1 VSTRRTF
8 AFLLALSVASV
19 GAIGCGSDDSGD
31 SVPRVLP
38 VIFVH
43 GQSGSAQQFETQAM
57 RFTSNGYPQDMLFA
71 FEYNTASNENP
82 LADLD
87 AFIADVLARTGAAQ
101 VYAIGHSRGT
111 SVWTEYLENPAFDG
125 PALVARY
132 VNIDGRSPEELPG
145 GVPTI
150 GIWGEWNT
158 AGSGYNRRENDDDAQ
173 IGPFAEDNYHFADKS
188 HTEVATSAEAF
199 AVMYEFLTGGA
210 PRRSDVAEMPA
221 GEPVEIA
228 GRALLFPQNES
239 YAGSSVAVWEVAADS
254 GQRLGEAPLATFAV
268 GADGA
273 FGPLELVSGTH
284 YEFALLRPA
293 TATFPT
299 ETVHHFYMEPFTHDD
314 HFVRLL
320 SSRPDEGVGALI
332 PAADDATG
340 VLALRQLEFWGDQGA
355 ASDELYIDGLNVLT
369 PAISPRATSGG
380 SGVNLAVFAFDDG
393 IDKMTDLGKGE
404 LAPFNA
410 ITFLTAADVYLPAS
424 ADGRDPIEVVLV
436 TRGSGEKRIY
446 VPNRPSTLH
455 RNSIVFRDDT
465 R

>member
-1 VSTRRTF
+1 MSGRRF
-8 AFLLALSVASV
+8 ALLLALSVALL

-31 SVPRVLP
+31 SVSQVLP

-43 GQSGSAQQFETQAM
+43 GQSGSAQQFESQAM

-87 AFIADVLARTGAAQ
+87 AFIADVLAETGAAQ

-111 SVWTEYLENPAFDG
+111 SVWTEYLEDPTFDG

-158 AGSGYNRRENDDDAQ
+158 AGSGYNRREDDSNAQ
-173 IGPFAEDNYHFADKS
+173 IGPFPEDNYYFADKS
-188 HTEVATSAEAF
+188 HTETATAAEAF
-199 AVMYEFLTGGA
+199 AVMYEFLTGA
-210 PRRSDVAEMPA
+210 PPRTTEVTEVDVGDA
-221 GEPVEIA
+221 VEIA
-228 GRALLFPQNES
+228 GRALLFPENFGYDGATVE
-239 YAGSSVAVWEVAADS
+239 VWEVASDS
-254 GQRLGEAPLATFAV
+254 GQRLEQTPLATFAV

-273 FGPLELVSGTH
+273 FGPVELLSGAH
-284 YEFALLRPA
+284 YELALLRPA
-293 TATFPT
+293 TGTFPM
-299 ETVHHFYMEPFTHDD
+299 ETVHHFYVEPFTHDD

-320 SSRPDEGVGALI
+320 SSLPDQGIGALI
-332 PAADDATG
+332 PVAEDATG
-340 VLALRQLEFWGDQGA
+340 LLTIRNRELWGDQGA
-355 ASDELYIDGLNVLT
+355 ESDELYINGLNILT
-369 PAISPRATSGG
+369 PRISPRATTGG
-380 SGVNLAVFAFDDG
+380 SGVNIAVFAYDDG
-393 IDKMTDLGKGE
+393 TDKMTDLGKGE

-410 ITFLTAADVYLPAS
+410 ITFLTAADVYVPAT
-424 ADGRDPIEVVLV
+424 ADGSDPMEVVLI
-436 TRGSGEKRIY
+436 TRGAGEKRLH
-446 VPNRPSTLH
+446 VPNRPSTEH
-455 RNSIVFRDDT
+455 RNTVVFRDDT